1 MKPELQKMT
10 EIEMADK
17 AARRR
22 RPPGHRDKQ
31 VRNDIPIVLGNK
43 KLPRTTAVLNLC
55 PASLCPSALLGLCQL
70 RDIGQCYARQEE
82 RVWAGTCLPS
92 RFAMMGYWDTR
103 EAWSIASDILAYNAA
118 KKTKIKALRINEC
131 GDFRHFGDVEKAEML
146 ARFLARSGIITYCYT
161 SRRDLD
167 FSDCEHLV
175 VNGSGWMAHNRFQV
189 AYSLTSPEKGKWL
202 AEDKDGNKVECQY
215 VCPGDCRKCSVCLF
229 RRGRTTAVL
238 LH

>member
-1 MKPELQKMT
+1 MEKY
-10 EIEMADK
+10 
-17 AARRR
+17 
-22 RPPGHRDKQ
+22 
-31 VRNDIPIVLGNK
+31 VRNDTGYQIGNAKLG
-43 KLPRTTAVLNLC
+43 TDTAYINLG
-55 PASLCPSALLGLCQL
+55 PSSLCPSRALGRCQL
-70 RDIGQCYARQEE
+70 RDPDKECYSLKAERTYGRPVCTSARLAAAEY
-82 RVWAGTCLPS
+82 WAS
-92 RFAMMGYWDTR
+92 NS
-103 EAWSIASDILAYNAA
+103 AWQLAEDLVALNSA
-118 KKTKIKALRINEC
+118 KRKKITKLRISESC
-131 GDFRHFGDVEKAEML
+131 DFRVQSDVEKAEML
-146 ARFLARSGIITYCYT
+146 ARHLAPHGILTYCYT
-161 SRRDLD
+161 ARRDLD